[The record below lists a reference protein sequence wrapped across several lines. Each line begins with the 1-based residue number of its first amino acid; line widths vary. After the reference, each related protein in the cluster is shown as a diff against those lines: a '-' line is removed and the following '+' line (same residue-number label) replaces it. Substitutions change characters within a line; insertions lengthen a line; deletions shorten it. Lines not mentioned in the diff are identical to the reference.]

1 MYNNKAIIILLH
13 PGLTLGSTDGGTKMS
28 YKLALCQM
36 NVVLKKAS
44 NLAKAEVMIREA
56 AAGGAH
62 VVALPEIFNCPYSNQ
77 YFREYAED
85 YKGLTVSLLSS
96 LAKELGIV
104 LIGGSIPEID
114 DGKIYNTSF
123 AFNRQG
129 DLIGRHRKI
138 HLFDINIKGGIRMK
152 ESDTFTAGDSVTV
165 IDTEYG
171 KIGIAICYDIRFP
184 ELIRNMTLAG
194 AKLILIPAAFSM
206 TTGSAH
212 WDITMRLRAVD
223 NQVYL
228 AAVSPAR
235 NLDSPYQAYG
245 HSCLVTPW
253 GDFCAKTDHRES
265 IVYGEVDLDYV
276 DAIREQ
282 LPLLQHR
289 KPELYARSK
298 NQEGE

>member
-1 MYNNKAIIILLH
+1 
-13 PGLTLGSTDGGTKMS
+13 
-28 YKLALCQM
+28 M
-36 NVVLKKAS
+36 NVVLNKAS

-56 AAGGAH
+56 ASGGGQ
-62 VVALPEIFNCPYSNQ
+62 VIALPEIFNCPYSNQ
-77 YFREYAED
+77 YFRDFAED
-85 YKGLTVSLLSS
+85 TNGLTVSLLSS
-96 LAKELGIV
+96 LAKELGIL

-114 DGKIYNTSF
+114 GDKIYNTSF
-123 AFNRQG
+123 VFNRQG
-129 DLIGRHRKI
+129 DIIGRHRKT
-138 HLFDINIKGGIRMK
+138 HLFDINLKGGISMK
-152 ESDTFTAGDSVTV
+152 ESDTFAAGDSMTV

-194 AKLILIPAAFSM
+194 AKLILIPAAFSV

-223 NQVYL
+223 NQVFL
-228 AAVSPAR
+228 AAISPAR
-235 NLDSPYQAYG
+235 NLEGPYQAYG

-253 GDFCAKTDHRES
+253 GDFSAKTDHRES
-265 IVYGEVDLDYV
+265 IVYSEVDFDYV

-289 KPELYARSK
+289 RPELYEGSK
-298 NQEGE
+298 NQGGER